1 MKITIAIAMLSIA
14 NAAAI
19 QSSLTVNQIQA
30 EEPLA
35 NGIAESIDEKI
46 EFPDWFVQFNNYLEL
61 ENDSDFDL
69 DEYLDQLE
77 DDQATEL
84 SMILYI
90 MEGNVDVGNQMTEDA
105 PENFGQEISQEI

>member
-1 MKITIAIAMLSIA
+1 MKITIAIAMLSTA

-19 QSSLTVNQIQA
+19 STITANQMSS
-30 EEPLA
+30 EEPFA
-35 NGIAESIDEKI
+35 NEIAESIDEKN
-46 EFPDWFVQFNNYLEL
+46 ELPDWFVKFNNYLEL

-77 DDQATEL
+77 DDQALEL

-90 MEGNVDVGNQMTEDA
+90 MEGNVDVENQMVEDV
-105 PENFGQEISQEI
+105 PENGQEISQEI